1 MKRITPDWLTPPR
14 RKRIYATCA
23 AVSGV
28 LVVYGVL
35 DGEQAL
41 AWLAVPAAALGLA
54 VDNT

>member
-1 MKRITPDWLTPPR
+1 MKLTPRWLTPPR